1 MTKPVFSPS
10 FFFFLLVFCFV
21 FSVELSAQN
30 KTTERLLKRI
40 HALEN
45 TQRDVTADTML
56 IDAYNKIMDDPMELK
71 YIKRIIELSTSN
83 LQKPIASNGLKTYF
97 LKQQAIGYGYLGYY
111 YNGLGDYS
119 KALVFYFKAL
129 KIHESINYQYGI
141 LCVFNDIAINYGDLK
156 DHQKALQYNY
166 KALALAK
173 LLDYGDEERT
183 IYGNI
188 GAEYSEMKNFEMAVH
203 YYSICLK
210 AYTQVKDTAG
220 ISMALGNIGMAYKDR
235 GDSQLKAGIAA
246 GAITDFDTAVIY
258 LKKSL
263 LYNGISGERTNSP
276 MLFSSLGSV
285 YISTKK
291 YAEAKAVLFQSLALS
306 EALNDRPGVMETHE
320 QISLLYTALGD
331 TKQAFEYYKK
341 YVAAKDSIFNEANTK
356 KSVETEM
363 NYEFDKK
370 EAAQKAEHEKVVI
383 GLEAQNRIQKNTRNF
398 IIVLAAML
406 LLLVAAGFMFYNNRK
421 SLKLREQYSQQLL
434 ISQETEKQR
443 ISKELHDSIGQ
454 NILFIR
460 NQLVKNNDPGLMASV
475 DETLEE
481 VRNLSKDLYPNQLEK
496 YGLIAAVEGL
506 SEKVK
511 ASSELFMSHDLEAF
525 DKNIAPD
532 KLINYYRIIQ
542 ECVTNVIKHADA
554 KALRI
559 SATKVENTIELI
571 IQDNGKGFD
580 KLMMAKKSQRS
591 FGMLNLEER
600 VNYLKGSF
608 ELETAP
614 GKGTKYIFTLP
625 F

>member
-1 MTKPVFSPS
+1 MTKSVFSPF
-10 FFFFLLVFCFV
+10 FFFFLPVLCFL
-21 FSVELSAQN
+21 FPGELSAQN
-30 KTTERLLKRI
+30 KTQDPWLNKI

-45 TQRDVTADTML
+45 GPRNVITDTML
-56 IDAYNKIMDDPMELK
+56 INAYVSVLGDPMKLE
-71 YIKRIIELSTSN
+71 YIKRIIDISTFN
-83 LQKPIASNGLKTYF
+83 LQKPIASDELRTWF
-97 LKQQAIGYGYLGYY
+97 LEEQGIGTGYLGGYY
-111 YNGLGDYS
+111 DDLGNNQ
-119 KALVFYFKAL
+119 KALVFYFIAL
-129 KIHESINYQYGI
+129 RMHERSNYKYGM
-141 LCVFNDIAINYGDLK
+141 LCMLNNIAVISGNLR
-156 DHQKALQYNY
+156 DHKKALQYHY

-173 LLDYGDEERT
+173 SSHFPEEERV

-188 GAEYSEMKNFEMAVH
+188 GAEYSEMNNFEMALR
-203 YYSICLK
+203 YFTMSMQ
-210 AYTQVKDTAG
+210 ASAEAKDTAA
-220 ISMALGNIGMAYKDR
+220 ISRALGNIGMTYKDR
-235 GDSQLKAGIAA
+235 ADRQLTMGIDPR
-246 GAITDFDTAVIY
+246 TTSDYDTAVIY
-258 LKKSL
+258 LKKAFG
-263 LYNGISGERTNSP
+263 YNGITGNTTTSAAI
-276 MLFSSLGSV
+276 LSSLGSV

-291 YAEAKAVLFQSLALS
+291 YTEAKAVLFQSLALAEELDNLS
-306 EALNDRPGVMETHE
+306 DIMETDS

-331 TKQAFEYYKK
+331 TEQAFEHYKK
-341 YVAAKDSIFNEANTK
+341 YIAAKDSIFNEANTK
-356 KSVETEM
+356 KNVETEM

-370 EAAQKAEHEKVVI
+370 EATQKAEHEKVVI

-460 NQLVKNNDPGLMASV
+460 NQLVKNNDHSLMASV

-511 ASSELFMSHDLEAF
+511 AGSDIFMSHDLEAF
-525 DKNIAPD
+525 DKSISPD

-542 ECVTNVIKHADA
+542 ECVTNVLKHADA

-559 SATKVENTIELI
+559 SATKLSNAIELI

-580 KLMMAKKSQRS
+580 KLIMAKRSQRS
-591 FGMLNLEER
+591 FGLLNLEER

-614 GKGTKYIFTLP
+614 GKGTKYIFILP